1 MAVFRLKNRNNTAK
15 TMQRPLSPFLTNSV
29 ILSWIRLAAVLYVST
44 LTLFPIIFLDS
55 EITLLTFS
63 DTSRASLVLL
73 LLTHNSTAGL
83 LSTDFNIPVSYTHLT
98 LPTIE

>member
-83 LSTDFNIPVSYTHLT
+83 LLTDFNI
-98 LPTIE
+98 LPCSSVEDILAIS